1 MRPSRSVVLFRA
13 RRVFGPTDK
22 QAGGDAA
29 DGRTKAVLNSNHVG
43 PPKLK
48 VIEDAI
54 DTLRKKVA
62 WTEGT
67 IFPALI
73 PQLMR

>member
-1 MRPSRSVVLFRA
+1 VLFRA
-13 RRVFGPTDK
+13 RRYSGQRTNRLAATPPTAGPN
-22 QAGGDAA
+22 
-29 DGRTKAVLNSNHVG
+29 AVLNSNHVG

-54 DTLRKKVA
+54 DTLGKKVA